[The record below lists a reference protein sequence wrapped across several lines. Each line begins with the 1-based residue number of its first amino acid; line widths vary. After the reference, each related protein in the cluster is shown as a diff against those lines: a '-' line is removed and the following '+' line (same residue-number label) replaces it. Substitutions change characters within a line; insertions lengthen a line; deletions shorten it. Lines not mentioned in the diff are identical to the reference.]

1 MSLFTAHENEVPAL
15 GRANPFRALRVVRP
29 LTLSLRDRWV
39 TCSLGAHGVQ
49 GGRHRLLLYVP
60 QLSTRVVLPWRYTPG
75 PGLSPGQ
82 LSRSSKGLHVQPPS
96 QGRVLGG
103 GQAELP
109 QRTH

>member
-15 GRANPFRALRVVRP
+15 GRANPFWALRVVRP
-29 LTLSLRDRWV
+29 LTLTLRDRWV

-60 QLSTRVVLPWRYTPG
+60 QLSTRVVLPRRYAWA
-75 PGLSPGQ
+75 GLSPGQ
-82 LSRSSKGLHVQPPS
+82 LSRSSEGLHMQPPS

-103 GQAELP
+103 SQAELP
-109 QRTH
+109 QKTR